1 MTTVID
7 ADGHIV
13 EPRALWQEYTESAFR
28 DRIPQIVADSE
39 GIDRVKVEGELFSR
53 GVITPA
59 AMCIPGGLSEAQQ
72 ARTLSWDD
80 LRPGSFDPHERI
92 KDMDA
97 EGIDVSI
104 LYPSIGMFFT
114 GFKDL

>member
-1 MTTVID
+1 MTPIID

-72 ARTLSWDD
+72 ARTLSV
-80 LRPGSFDPHERI
+80 LHRPQRSAARGRGLPRLQQLDGRLLST
-92 KDMDA
+92 
-97 EGIDVSI
+97 VS
-104 LYPSIGMFFT
+104 
-114 GFKDL
+114 